1 MRVPFPAHLSQPL
14 LFAFF
19 LMTAILTGVR
29 SQLTVVLICISLII
43 GNVEHL
49 FMYFLAIN
57 MFSLEKCLFGSS
69 YLLIK
74 LFFFFFLMLSCLY
87 LLALSPLLVVSF
99 AYLFSHLVGYV
110 FILLMVSFV
119 VQKLLNLIRSYVFIF
134 FLLYLLSFMRQIQ
147 KDIAAIY
154 IKECT
159 TYVSSRSFIVSS
171 LIFRSLIHFEFIS
184 VYDVRECSNFFL

>member
-1 MRVPFPAHLSQPL
+1 MRVPFPAHLSQHL

-57 MFSLEKCLFGSS
+57 IFSLEKCLFGSS

-74 LFFFFFLMLSCLY
+74 FFFFLMLSCLY

-119 VQKLLNLIRSYVFIF
+119 VQKLLNLIRSYVFI